1 MSTPQTPTAPAND
14 GQDVTALRS
23 HLFATLQA
31 LRDKDNPM
39 AVDRARAVSEVART
53 IIETARV
60 EVDAARLMK
69 RSPAT
74 PFLGNTPSL
83 PAPAKG
89 TPPLPNG
96 ITGIVQHSLRD
107 DDDGDDSGGRP

>member
-1 MSTPQTPTAPAND
+1 MTNQNPEPAAD
-14 GQDVTALRS
+14 GQDVTALRG

-39 AVDRARAVSEVART
+39 PVDRARAVSEVART

-60 EVDAARLMK
+60 EVDAAKLMK

-74 PFLGNTPSL
+74 PFLGNRPGL
-83 PAPAKG
+83 AAPAKG
-89 TPPLPNG
+89 TPPVPNG
-96 ITGIVQHSLRD
+96 ITAIRQHVL
-107 DDDGDDSGGRP
+107 GDDEGGGDADAS